1 MSTIRED
8 VVSIGFEVE
17 NDPCADLTA
26 GMDEIRAELGTLT
39 SVENGFNDIGRSAM
53 SATSQINDLANSIHA
68 PPDMGKPLSGL
79 TEGLE
84 SVAENSSAID
94 QLNDGL
100 NETGDNASD
109 AGGQVDDLAD
119 GLRGLSVD
127 DVVAGTKKLASGVTK
142 VGSTL
147 AHPKRSIKELADN
160 AKKFAKEKLDEG
172 VKKLPAPLQ
181 VAVTVSGALLGKLKQ
196 IAGVQL
202 GKVASGIEKIGESA
216 VGAGKTAAKGVA
228 NGMVAATKAT
238 AGIGKAAIKVGSD
251 FESAM
256 SQVAATK
263 GIQASYDN
271 EDYAKLAKSAKEMGA
286 ATKFSASES
295 AEALNYMA
303 LAGYDVDKACGALP
317 TVLNLASAGGMDLAS
332 ASDMVTDSMSA
343 LGVEATQ
350 ENLTEF
356 GDQMAKAAQSSN
368 TSVAQLGEAILTVGG
383 TAKTLAGEST
393 SEKMVELNTLLG
405 ILADNGVK
413 GAEGGTALRNIM
425 LSLQAPTDTA
435 AKKMKNLG
443 LNVYT
448 TEGKMRPMNDILND
462 LNASMD
468 GMSDQK
474 KQDILS
480 TIFDKNDLKS
490 VNALLANSG
499 ERFDKLSGLIENSDG
514 AMKDMADTMNDNL
527 TGRITEFQSATE
539 GAGIAIYEALGSS
552 NLKDA
557 VQKASGW
564 MSDLTKA
571 TEEGGLS
578 GLAEAFGTVAGNA
591 ITEVTAH
598 LPKLIDTGTQIIQS
612 LLTGIDQ
619 NRDQIAQGLVSGLTS
634 GITGLLQIT
643 PQILTVGVAMFSSLL
658 QGMESQTPAILDSA
672 MMAINS
678 LCQGLLDNGPAIM
691 QSGVNILLQL
701 AKGLVSYAPM
711 LLTSGIQLIAML
723 AQGIG
728 SGFPQ
733 VVQQLPTL
741 ISDLVS
747 GLISA
752 APQIG
757 EAGVQLIG
765 GLVSAIT
772 SINWLDLGANII
784 KGIGSGIVNG
794 IKGIFGKGKD
804 SGKEVADGIA
814 SGFEA
819 NSGALSSA
827 VQSSAQKATQSFKP
841 DLTQLNSCGL
851 QMPTAVAQG
860 ITNGT
865 PLVTTAATDQ
875 MTQMETT
882 VQSGFSG
889 MVTDAGTFSSDLKSE
904 IDRTDLYSSGVNI
917 MAGLNNGMNSMR
929 STIMSTARSIASE
942 VAQTVNTALDIH
954 SPSRVMKE
962 SGRFV
967 DLGLAKGMEDNSVTV
982 QRTAQSVAV
991 DLKKAMN
998 TSLPVSARVESAPIR
1013 SQYTPESSSIT
1024 NNRTSSSQV
1033 NTYNPVFNM
1042 TLNGASASDSNE
1054 RKVKRWVREAIREAM
1069 EGMGRTNP
1077 RLREV

>member
-8 VVSIGFEVE
+8 VVSIGFEIQ

-26 GMDEIRAELGTLT
+26 GMDEVRAGLGTLT
-39 SVENGFNDIGRSAM
+39 SVESGFNDIGRSAA

-68 PPDMGKPLSGL
+68 PPDMGNPLSGL

-84 SVAENSSAID
+84 SVAENSGAID
-94 QLNDGL
+94 HLNNGL
-100 NETGDNASD
+100 SKTGDNASD
-109 AGGQVDDLAD
+109 AGEQVDDLAD

-147 AHPKRSIKELADN
+147 THPKRSIKELADN

-202 GKVASGIEKIGESA
+202 GKVASGVKQIGESA
-216 VGAGKTAAKGVA
+216 VSAGKTAVKGVA
-228 NGMVAATKAT
+228 SGMVAATTAT
-238 AGIGKAAIKVGSD
+238 AGMGMAAIKVGSG
-251 FESAM
+251 FESSM
-256 SQVAATK
+256 SQVAATM
-263 GIQASYDN
+263 GMSADQANYSN
-271 EDYAKLAKSAKEMGA
+271 EEYAKLAKTAKEMGA

-343 LGVEATQ
+343 LGIEATQ
-350 ENLTEF
+350 ENLTRF
-356 GDQMAKAAQSSN
+356 GDQLAKTSQKSN
-368 TSVAQLGEAILTVGG
+368 TSVAQLGEAVLTVGG
-383 TAKTLAGEST
+383 TAKTLAGGT
-393 SEKMVELNTLLG
+393 TELNTLLG

-413 GAEGGTALRNIM
+413 GSEGGTALRNIM
-425 LSLQAPTDTA
+425 LSLQNPTDTV

-468 GMSDQK
+468 SMSDQEK
-474 KQDILS
+474 NDVLS
-480 TIFDKNDLKS
+480 TIFNSNDLKS

-499 ERFDKLSGLIENSDG
+499 ERFDELSGLIENSDG

-539 GAGIAIYEALGSS
+539 STGIAIYEALGSS

-564 MSDLTKA
+564 MRDLTKA

-578 GLAEAFGTVAGNA
+578 GLAEALGPVAGNA

-619 NRDQIAQGLVSGLTS
+619 NRDQIVQGLVSGLTS

-851 QMPTAVAQG
+851 QMPTAVAEG
-860 ITNGT
+860 ITSGT
-865 PLVTTAATDQ
+865 PLIATATTDQ

-917 MAGLNNGMNSMR
+917 MTGLNNGMNSMR

>member
-8 VVSIGFEVE
+8 VVSIGFEIE

-26 GMDEIRAELGTLT
+26 GMDGIRAELGTLT
-39 SVENGFNDIGRSAM
+39 SVESGLNDIGKSAA
-53 SATSQINDLANSIHA
+53 SATSQIDSLANSIHA
-68 PPDMGKPLSGL
+68 PPDMGNPLSGL

-84 SVAENSSAID
+84 SVAENSSAIG

-100 NETGDNASD
+100 NKTGDNASD
-109 AGGQVDDLAD
+109 AGEQVDDLAD

-127 DVVAGTKKLASGVTK
+127 DVVAGTKKLASGITK

-147 AHPKRSIKELADN
+147 AHPKRSIRELTDN

-202 GKVASGIEKIGESA
+202 GKTVSGIEKIGESA
-216 VGAGKTAAKGVA
+216 VSAGKTAVKGVA
-228 NGMVAATKAT
+228 SGMVAATTAT
-238 AGIGKAAIKVGSD
+238 AGIGMAAIKVGSG
-251 FESAM
+251 FESSM
-256 SQVAATK
+256 SQVAATM
-263 GIQASYDN
+263 GMSADQANYSN
-271 EDYAKLAKSAKEMGA
+271 EEYAKLAKTAKEMGA

-303 LAGYDVDKACGALP
+303 LAGYDADKACGALP

-343 LGVEATQ
+343 LGIEATQ
-350 ENLTEF
+350 ENLTRF
-356 GDQMAKAAQSSN
+356 GDQLAKTSQKSN
-368 TSVAQLGEAILTVGG
+368 TSVAQLGEAVLTVGG
-383 TAKTLAGEST
+383 TAKTLAGGT
-393 SEKMVELNTLLG
+393 TELNTLLG
-405 ILADNGVK
+405 IIADNGVK

-448 TEGKMRPMNDILND
+448 AEGKMRPMNDILND

-480 TIFDKNDLKS
+480 TIFNKNDLKS

-499 ERFDKLSGLIENSDG
+499 ERFDELSGLIENSDG

-578 GLAEAFGTVAGNA
+578 GLAEALGTVAGNA

-701 AKGLVSYAPM
+701 ASGIVSYAPI

-733 VVQQLPTL
+733 IVQQLPIL

-747 GLISA
+747 GLVSS

-772 SINWLDLGANII
+772 SINWLDLGADII

-841 DLTQLNSCGL
+841 DLTQLNGCGL
-851 QMPTAVAQG
+851 QMPTAVAEG

-865 PLVTTAATDQ
+865 PLITTATTDQ
-875 MTQMETT
+875 MTQMGSI
-882 VQSGFSG
+882 VQDNFDE
-889 MVTDAGTFSSDLKSE
+889 MVTDAGTFSNEFKGE
-904 IDRTDLYSSGVNI
+904 IDRTNLYSSGVNI
-917 MAGLNNGMNSMR
+917 MTGLNSGMNSMR
-929 STIMSTARSIASE
+929 PTVMNTARSIANE
-942 VAQTVNTALDIH
+942 VTRTVNTSLDIN

-967 DLGLAKGMEDNSVTV
+967 DLGLVKGMQDNSVTV
-982 QRTAQSVAV
+982 QKTAQSVAV

>member
-8 VVSIGFEVE
+8 VVSIGFEIE

-26 GMDEIRAELGTLT
+26 GMDGIRAELGTLT
-39 SVENGFNDIGRSAM
+39 SVESGLNDIGKSAA
-53 SATSQINDLANSIHA
+53 SATSQIDSLANSIHA
-68 PPDMGKPLSGL
+68 PPDMGNPLSGL

-84 SVAENSSAID
+84 SVAENSSAIG

-100 NETGDNASD
+100 NKTGDNASD
-109 AGGQVDDLAD
+109 AGEQVDDLAD

-127 DVVAGTKKLASGVTK
+127 DVVAGTKKLASGITK

-147 AHPKRSIKELADN
+147 AHPKRSIRELTDN

-202 GKVASGIEKIGESA
+202 GKTVSGIEKIGESA
-216 VGAGKTAAKGVA
+216 VSAGKTAVKGVA
-228 NGMVAATKAT
+228 SGMVAATTAT
-238 AGIGKAAIKVGSD
+238 AGIGMAAIKVGSG
-251 FESAM
+251 FESSM
-256 SQVAATK
+256 SQVAATM
-263 GIQASYDN
+263 GMSADQANYSN
-271 EDYAKLAKSAKEMGA
+271 EEYAKLAKTAKEMGA

-303 LAGYDVDKACGALP
+303 LAGYDADKACGALP

-343 LGVEATQ
+343 LGIEATQ
-350 ENLTEF
+350 ENLTRF
-356 GDQMAKAAQSSN
+356 GDQLAKTSQKSN
-368 TSVAQLGEAILTVGG
+368 TSVAQLGEAVLTVGG
-383 TAKTLAGEST
+383 TAKTLAGGT
-393 SEKMVELNTLLG
+393 TELNTLLG
-405 ILADNGVK
+405 IIADNGVK

-448 TEGKMRPMNDILND
+448 AEGKMRPMNDILND

-480 TIFDKNDLKS
+480 TIFNKNDLKS

-499 ERFDKLSGLIENSDG
+499 ERFDELSGLIENSDG

-578 GLAEAFGTVAGNA
+578 GLAEALGTVAGNA

-701 AKGLVSYAPM
+701 VSGIVSYAPM

-733 VVQQLPTL
+733 IVQQLPIL

-747 GLISA
+747 GLVSS

-772 SINWLDLGANII
+772 SINWLDLGADII

-841 DLTQLNSCGL
+841 DLTQLNGCGL
-851 QMPTAVAQG
+851 QMPTAVAEG

-865 PLVTTAATDQ
+865 PLITTATTDQ
-875 MTQMETT
+875 MTQMGSI
-882 VQSGFSG
+882 VQDNFDE
-889 MVTDAGTFSSDLKSE
+889 MVTDAGTFSNEFKGE
-904 IDRTDLYSSGVNI
+904 IDRTNLYSSGVNI
-917 MAGLNNGMNSMR
+917 MTGLNSGMNSMR
-929 STIMSTARSIASE
+929 PTVMNTARSIANE
-942 VAQTVNTALDIH
+942 VTRTVNTSLDIN

-967 DLGLAKGMEDNSVTV
+967 DLGLVKGMQDNSVTV
-982 QRTAQSVAV
+982 QKTAQSVAV